1 MSDLALPILAFDF
14 GGTRARCCLGATD
27 GTYKHVVAFERA
39 HDDDGAS
46 WLRRL
51 VSAGR
56 EIRQHSDKLSIVSVS
71 FGGPVTPDGR
81 VVSMHVPG
89 WEHVDLVREMSLAFS
104 VPVVVENDANSG
116 AVGEHRFG
124 AGKGAR
130 YMAFFTVSTGIG
142 GGVILDN
149 KLFRGAHGMA
159 AEFGHMVL
167 HPGPNAPQY
176 AAGKSGILE
185 ALASGPAIGRDGSAA
200 REKLGSRIN
209 RKPQLF
215 TEMEAKLG
223 MLTARDVFEAAG
235 RREAW
240 ALEVRD
246 NAVNQLARGVAAVIC
261 CFDVERVVIGGGVA
275 LAGDLLFAPLRKA
288 VSHYLPTFL
297 DGKTDIVQSSLGD
310 HAPLLGAIATA
321 SDRLATGATRP
332 IDHGTFED

>member
-14 GGTRARCCLGATD
+14 GGTRGRCCLGATD
-27 GTYKHVVAFERA
+27 GTYKHVVGFERG
-39 HDDDGAS
+39 HDDDGGS

-56 EIRQHSDKLSIVSVS
+56 EVRQHTDKISIISVS
-71 FGGPVTPDGR
+71 FGGPVTPEGR

-89 WEHVDLVREMSLAFS
+89 WENVDLVREMTLAFS
-104 VPVVVENDANSG
+104 APVVVENDANSG
-116 AVGEHRFG
+116 ALGEHRFG
-124 AGKGAR
+124 AGRGAR

-149 KLFRGAHGMA
+149 KLYRGAHGMA
-159 AEFGHMVL
+159 AEFGHMVM

-176 AAGKSGILE
+176 AAGKPGILE
-185 ALASGPAIGRDGSAA
+185 ALASGPAIGRDGSNA
-200 REKLGSRIN
+200 REKLGTRAT

-223 MLTARDVFEAAG
+223 MLTARDVFEAAKNKEG
-235 RREAW
+235 W

-246 NAVNQLARGVAAVIC
+246 NTVNHLARGVAAVIC
-261 CFDVERVVIGGGVA
+261 AYDVERVVIGGGVA
-275 LAGDLLFAPLRKA
+275 SAGDTLFVPLRKA

-310 HAPLLGAIATA
+310 LAPILGAIATA
-321 SDRLATGATRP
+321 SDRLAIGSTRAV
-332 IDHGTFED
+332 DHTTFED